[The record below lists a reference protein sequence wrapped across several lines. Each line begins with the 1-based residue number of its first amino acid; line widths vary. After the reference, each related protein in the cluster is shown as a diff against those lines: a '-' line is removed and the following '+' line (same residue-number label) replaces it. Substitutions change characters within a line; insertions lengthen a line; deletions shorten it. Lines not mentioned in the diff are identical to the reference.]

1 VANQRKNGGPGPN
14 LLRELVGW
22 ALLFAVLWGAYTLF
36 KNPTTPP
43 AALTYT
49 EFVTKVEDGQV
60 KDVKFEIADVIQS
73 GTGTLKDGTKF
84 TTIAPLYD
92 SRLYSLLEEKGV
104 QGDFDKAQTNIWVS
118 LLVNVAPFILLL
130 VVWFFMMQRMQG
142 GQNNQVFGF
151 GKSKAKL
158 FMDNRPRVTF
168 KDVAGLDEAK
178 EETGELID
186 YLKSPKKFTA
196 MGATIPKGALLVGP
210 PGCGKTLLAR
220 AISGEAKVPFFNVS
234 GSEFVEM
241 FVGVGA
247 SRVRD
252 LFAQAKQYA
261 PCIVFID
268 EIDAVGRHRGAGIGG
283 GNDEREQ
290 TLNQLL
296 VEMDGFDANKGIII
310 LAATNRPDVLDP
322 ALLRPGRFDRRIVV
336 DLPDAKGREEI
347 LKVHAE
353 NKPFGPSVVFSTIA
367 KETVGFTGADLENLL
382 NESALLAVRRDKQ
395 EISMDEIEEAIDKVI
410 AGPQKKS
417 RVISEDER
425 KRIAYHESGHAV
437 VGRALTPLEEVHRI
451 SIVSR
456 GMALG
461 FTLQLPAEDRYMRTR
476 DELLNEVAGLLGG
489 SASEKLFLGDTS
501 TGPSNDLERATDIVH
516 RMIRAY
522 GMSDKLGPLTYGK
535 SSDLVFLGKELS
547 EERNYSEETAQAID
561 AEARRFVE
569 EQYAR
574 ATQVLEKNRTV
585 LENLVSVLLDKE
597 TLQGG
602 ELEEALRGVVDLA
615 GNSIAPV
622 SLAPKPAGADGSTI
636 APQPIP

>member
-1 VANQRKNGGPGPN
+1 VANQKKTGSSNPN
-14 LLRELVGW
+14 LLKELIGW
-22 ALLFAVLWGAYTLF
+22 ALLFAILWGAYSLF
-36 KNPTTPP
+36 RQPATQPTV
-43 AALTYT
+43 LSYT
-49 EFVTKVEDGQV
+49 AFVAKVQAGEV
-60 KDVKFEIADVIQS
+60 KDVTFQIADVVQT
-73 GTGTLKDGTKF
+73 GTGTLKDGSKF

-92 SRLYSLLEEKGV
+92 ASLYPLLVEKGV
-104 QGDFDKAQTNIWVS
+104 QGDFSKAQTSIWLT
-118 LLVNVAPFILLL
+118 LLMDVVPYVLLIAL
-130 VVWFFMMQRMQG
+130 WVFMMQRMQG
-142 GQNNQVFGF
+142 GQNNQVFSF

-186 YLKSPKKFTA
+186 YLKNPKKFSS
-196 MGATIPKGALLVGP
+196 MGAKIPKGALLVGP

-220 AISGEAKVPFFNVS
+220 AVSGEAKVPFFNVS

-252 LFAQAKQYA
+252 LFTQAKQYA

-322 ALLRPGRFDRRIVV
+322 ALLRPGRFDRRVVV
-336 DLPDAKGREEI
+336 DLPDAKGREDI
-347 LKVHAE
+347 LKVHAAD
-353 NKPFGPSVVFSTIA
+353 KPFSTDVAFTTIA
-367 KETVGFTGADLENLL
+367 RETAGFTGADLENLL
-382 NESALLAVRRDKQ
+382 NESALLAVRRGRPDITM
-395 EISMDEIEEAIDKVI
+395 EEVEEAIDKVI

-417 RVISEDER
+417 RIISDDER
-425 KRIAYHESGHAV
+425 KRIAYHEAGHAV
-437 VGRALTPLEEVHRI
+437 VGKALAAREVVHRI

-461 FTLQLPAEDRYMRTR
+461 FTLQLPTEDRYMRTR
-476 DELLNEVAGLLGG
+476 DELLREVAGLLGG
-489 SASEKLFLGDTS
+489 SASEKLFLGSIS

-522 GMSDKLGPLTYGK
+522 GMSEKLGPVTYGK

-547 EERNYSEETAQAID
+547 EERNYSEDTAQTID
-561 AEARRFVE
+561 AEARRLVE
-569 EQYAR
+569 QEYQHATEILETNR
-574 ATQVLEKNRTV
+574 AVLES
-585 LENLVSVLLDKE
+585 LVSVLLEKE
-597 TLQGG
+597 TLQGQ
-602 ELEEALRGVVDLA
+602 ELEDALRGVVDMT
-615 GNSIAPV
+615 GN
-622 SLAPKPAGADGSTI
+622 
-636 APQPIP
+636 APQIEAPAAPPSPPVAPSAQPAS

>member
-1 VANQRKNGGPGPN
+1 VANQKKNGGSNPN
-14 LLRELVGW
+14 LLKELIGW
-22 ALLFAVLWGAYTLF
+22 ALLFAILWGAYTLF
-36 KNPTTPP
+36 FNQPVAQP
-43 AALTYT
+43 AQLTYT
-49 EFVTKVEDGQV
+49 DFVTRVQAGEV
-60 KDVKFEIADVIQS
+60 KDVKFEISDVIQT

-92 SRLYSLLEEKGV
+92 ASLYPLLIAKGV
-104 QGDFDKAQTNIWVS
+104 EGDFNKVQTSIWLT
-118 LLVNVAPFILLL
+118 LLMNVLPYVLLIGL
-130 VVWFFMMQRMQG
+130 WLFMMQRMQG
-142 GQNNQVFGF
+142 GQNNQVFSF

-186 YLKSPKKFTA
+186 YLKNPKKFSA
-196 MGATIPKGALLVGP
+196 MGAKIPKGALLVGP

-322 ALLRPGRFDRRIVV
+322 ALLRPGRFDRRVVV

-347 LKVHAE
+347 LKVHASD
-353 NKPFGPSVVFSTIA
+353 KPFAVDVMFVTIA
-367 KETVGFTGADLENLL
+367 KETAGFTGADLENLL
-382 NESALLAVRRDKQ
+382 NESALLAVRRGKTDITM
-395 EISMDEIEEAIDKVI
+395 EEVEEAIDKVI

-417 RVISEDER
+417 RVISDDER
-425 KRIAYHESGHAV
+425 RRIAYHESGHAV
-437 VGRALTPLEEVHRI
+437 VGKALAAREEVHRI

-461 FTLQLPAEDRYMRTR
+461 FTLQLPTEDRYMRTSE
-476 DELLNEVAGLLGG
+476 ELLREVAGLLGG
-489 SASEKLFLGDTS
+489 SASEKLFLGSIS
-501 TGPSNDLERATDIVH
+501 TGPSNDLERATDVVH

-522 GMSDKLGPLTYGK
+522 GMSEKLGPLTYGK
-535 SSDLVFLGKELS
+535 TSDLVFLGKELS
-547 EERNYSEETAQAID
+547 EERNYSEETAQTID
-561 AEARRFVE
+561 AEARRLVE
-569 EQYAR
+569 EQYQR
-574 ATQVLEKNRTV
+574 ATEVLEMNRAV
-585 LENLVSVLLDKE
+585 LENLVTVLLDKE
-597 TLQGG
+597 TLQGP
-602 ELEEALRGVVDLA
+602 ELEVALKGVIDLTA
-615 GNSIAPV
+615 STVHIQAPASQSGSPV
-622 SLAPKPAGADGSTI
+622 GTQPAS
-636 APQPIP
+636 

>member
-1 VANQRKNGGPGPN
+1 MANQKKNGGSNPN
-14 LLRELVGW
+14 LLKELIGW
-22 ALLFAVLWGAYTLF
+22 ALLFAILWGAYQLF
-36 KNPTTPP
+36 FNQP
-43 AALTYT
+43 AAQPAQLTYT
-49 EFVTKVEDGQV
+49 DFVARVQAGEV
-60 KDVKFEIADVIQS
+60 KDVKFEISDVVQT

-92 SRLYSLLEEKGV
+92 ASLYPLLVAKGV
-104 QGDFDKAQTNIWVS
+104 QGDFNKAQTSIWLT
-118 LLVNVAPFILLL
+118 LLVNVLPFVLLIGF
-130 VVWFFMMQRMQG
+130 WFFMMQRMQG
-142 GQNNQVFGF
+142 GQNSQVFSF

-186 YLKSPKKFTA
+186 YLKNPKKFSV
-196 MGATIPKGALLVGP
+196 MGAKIPKGALLVGP

-322 ALLRPGRFDRRIVV
+322 ALLRPGRFDRRVVV

-347 LKVHAE
+347 LKVHASD
-353 NKPFGPSVVFSTIA
+353 KPFAVDVRLGTIA
-367 KETVGFTGADLENLL
+367 KETAGFTGADLENLL
-382 NESALLAVRRDKQ
+382 NESALLAVRRGKTDITM
-395 EISMDEIEEAIDKVI
+395 EEVEEAIDKVI

-417 RVISEDER
+417 RVISADER
-425 KRIAYHESGHAV
+425 RRIAYHESGHAV
-437 VGRALTPLEEVHRI
+437 VGKALAAREEVHRI

-461 FTLQLPAEDRYMRTR
+461 FTLQLPTEDRYMRTSE
-476 DELLNEVAGLLGG
+476 ELLREVAGLLGG
-489 SASEKLFLGDTS
+489 SASEKLFLGSIS
-501 TGPSNDLERATDIVH
+501 TGPSNDLERATDVIH

-522 GMSDKLGPLTYGK
+522 GMSEKLGPLTYGK
-535 SSDLVFLGKELS
+535 TSDLVFLGKELS
-547 EERNYSEETAQAID
+547 EERNYSEETAQTID
-561 AEARRFVE
+561 AEARRLVE
-569 EQYAR
+569 EQYRR
-574 ATQVLEKNRTV
+574 ATEVLEMNRVV
-585 LENLVSVLLDKE
+585 LDNLVTVLLDKE
-597 TLQGG
+597 TLQGP
-602 ELEEALRGVVDLA
+602 ELEEALRGVIDLTA
-615 GNSIAPV
+615 STVHIQAPASQSGSPV
-622 SLAPKPAGADGSTI
+622 STQPAS
-636 APQPIP
+636 

>member
-1 VANQRKNGGPGPN
+1 MTNQKKTGGSLPS
-14 LLRELVGW
+14 LLRELIGW
-22 ALLFAVLWGAYTLF
+22 VLLFLIMWGAYSLF
-36 KNPTTPP
+36 RPASTEPT
-43 AALTYT
+43 ALTYT
-49 EFVTKVEDGQV
+49 EFVAKVQAGAV
-60 KDVKFEIADVIQS
+60 KDVSFEISDVVQT

-92 SRLYSLLEEKGV
+92 ASLYPLLVEKGV
-104 QGDFDKAQTNIWVS
+104 QGNFNKAQTS
-118 LLVNVAPFILLL
+118 LWLTILLNIVPYVL
-130 VVWFFMMQRMQG
+130 LIGFWIFMMQRMQG
-142 GQNNQVFGF
+142 GQNNQVFSF
-151 GKSKAKL
+151 GKSQARL

-178 EETGELID
+178 EETGELIE
-186 YLKSPKKFTA
+186 YLKNPKKFAT
-196 MGATIPKGALLVGP
+196 MGAKIPKGALLVGP

-220 AISGEAKVPFFNVS
+220 AISGEAKVPFLNVS

-252 LFAQAKQYA
+252 LFNQAKQYA

-322 ALLRPGRFDRRIVV
+322 ALLRPGRFDRRVVV

-347 LKVHAE
+347 LNVHAAG
-353 NKPFGPSVVFSTIA
+353 KPFVPEVTFATIA
-367 KETVGFTGADLENLL
+367 RETAGFTGADLENLL
-382 NESALLAVRRDKQ
+382 NESALLAVRRGRPDITMA
-395 EISMDEIEEAIDKVI
+395 EVEEAIDKVI

-417 RVISEDER
+417 RIISADER
-425 KRIAYHESGHAV
+425 RRIAYHEAGHAV
-437 VGRALTPLEEVHRI
+437 VGKALASTEEVHRI

-461 FTLQLPAEDRYMRTR
+461 YTLQLPTEDRYMRTR
-476 DELLNEVAGLLGG
+476 DDLLREIAGLLGG
-489 SASEKLFLGDTS
+489 SASEKLFLGTVS

-522 GMSDKLGPLTYGK
+522 GMSDKLGPVTYGK
-535 SSDLVFLGKELS
+535 SSDLIFLGKELS
-547 EERNYSEETAQAID
+547 EERNYSEDTAQAID
-561 AEARRFVE
+561 AEARRLVE
-569 EQYAR
+569 EQYQR
-574 ATQVLEKNRTV
+574 ATEILETNRAA
-585 LENLVSVLLDKE
+585 LERLVNVLLEKE
-597 TLQGG
+597 TLQGQ
-602 ELEEALRGVVDLA
+602 ELDEALKGVVVA
-615 GNSIAPV
+615 GWGTEKQVSPPTGPV
-622 SLAPKPAGADGSTI
+622 VPSTQPAS
-636 APQPIP
+636 

>member
-1 VANQRKNGGPGPN
+1 VQNQQKKGSTGGPN
-14 LLRELVGW
+14 ILRELIGW
-22 ALLFAVLWGAYTLF
+22 ALLFAVLWGAWTLF
-36 KNPTTPP
+36 KPATAQP
-43 AALTYT
+43 AAFSYT
-49 EFVTKVEDGQV
+49 EFVQKVQAGQV
-60 KDVKFEIADVIQS
+60 KDIAFKIEDVVQR
-73 GTGTLKDGTKF
+73 GTGTLKDGTTF
-84 TTIAPLYD
+84 TTIVPLYD
-92 SRLYSLLEEKGV
+92 ANLYSMLTQFNV
-104 QGDFDKAQTNIWVS
+104 SAQFDKAQTSVWLS
-118 LLVNVAPFILLL
+118 LLMNVLPFVLLFGF
-130 VVWFFMMQRMQG
+130 WFFMMQRMQG
-142 GQNNQVFGF
+142 GQNSQVFSF

-178 EETGELID
+178 EEVSELID
-186 YLKSPKKFTA
+186 YLRNPKKFST
-196 MGATIPKGALLVGP
+196 MGAKIPKGALLVGP

-336 DLPDAKGREEI
+336 DLPDARGREEI
-347 LKVHAE
+347 LRVHAQG
-353 NKPFGPSVVFSTIA
+353 KPFAATVPFEVIA
-367 KETVGFTGADLENLL
+367 KETAGFTGADLENLL
-382 NESALLAVRRDKQ
+382 NESALLTVRRAKQ
-395 EISMDEIEEAIDKVI
+395 EITMEEVEEAIDKVI

-417 RVISEDER
+417 RIISADER
-425 KRIAYHESGHAV
+425 KRIAYHEAGHAIL
-437 VGRALTPLEEVHRI
+437 GKALSTRDEVHRI

-461 FTLQLPAEDRYMRTR
+461 FTLQLPTEDRYMRTR
-476 DELLNEVAGLLGG
+476 DELLDEVAGLLGG
-489 SASEKLFLGDTS
+489 SASERLFLGNVS
-501 TGPSNDLERATDIVH
+501 TGPTNDLERATDVVH

-535 SSDLVFLGKELS
+535 STDLVFLGKELS
-547 EERNYSEETAQAID
+547 EERNYSEETAQTID
-561 AEARRFVE
+561 AEARALVE
-569 EQYAR
+569 AQYVR
-574 ATQVLEKNRTV
+574 ATRYLEQNRTV
-585 LENLVSVLLDKE
+585 LESLVTTLLEKE
-597 TLQGG
+597 TLQGA
-602 ELEEALRGVVDLA
+602 ELEEALRGVTGVEGHA
-615 GNSIAPV
+615 SAPPV
-622 SLAPKPAGADGSTI
+622 S
-636 APQPIP
+636 APQPAV

>member
-1 VANQRKNGGPGPN
+1 MADQRKTGGSNRN
-14 LLRELVGW
+14 LMKELIGW
-22 ALLFAVLWGAYTLF
+22 VLLFIIIWGAYSLF
-36 KNPTTPP
+36 TQP
-43 AALTYT
+43 AAPPTQLSYT
-49 EFVTKVEDGQV
+49 EFVAKVQAGEV
-60 KDVKFEIADVIQS
+60 KEVSFAIADVVQT

-92 SRLYSLLEEKGV
+92 ASLYPLLVEKGV
-104 QGDFDKAQTNIWVS
+104 QGDFSTVQTSIWVT
-118 LLVNVAPFILLL
+118 LLL
-130 VVWFFMMQRMQG
+130 NILPYVIIIGLWLFMMQRMQG

-151 GKSKAKL
+151 GKSRAQL

-186 YLKSPKKFTA
+186 YLKNPKKFSA
-196 MGATIPKGALLVGP
+196 MGAKIPKGALLGGP

-252 LFAQAKQYA
+252 LFTQAKQYA

-296 VEMDGFDANKGIII
+296 VEMDGFDANRGIIV

-347 LKVHAE
+347 LKVHASG
-353 NKPFGPSVVFSTIA
+353 KPFAPEVRFDTIA
-367 KETVGFTGADLENLL
+367 KETAGFTGADLENLL
-382 NESALLAVRRDKQ
+382 NESALLAVRRGKTT
-395 EISMDEIEEAIDKVI
+395 ITMDEVEEAIDKVI

-425 KRIAYHESGHAV
+425 RRIAYHEAGHAV
-437 VGRALTPLEEVHRI
+437 VGKALASKEEVHRI

-461 FTLQLPAEDRYMRTR
+461 FTLQLPTEDRYMRTR
-476 DELLNEVAGLLGG
+476 DELLREVAGLLGG
-489 SASEKLFLGDTS
+489 SASEKLFLGSIS

-547 EERNYSEETAQAID
+547 EERNYSEATAEEID
-561 AEARRFVE
+561 AEARRLVE
-569 EQYAR
+569 EQYQR
-574 ATQVLEKNRTV
+574 ATEVLEANRDA
-585 LENLVSVLLDKE
+585 LEHLVALLLEKE
-597 TLQGG
+597 TLQGAD
-602 ELEEALRGVVDLA
+602 LDEALSPVKNQTGDSDELPTAVAPPQAGPAVGVQ
-615 GNSIAPV
+615 
-622 SLAPKPAGADGSTI
+622 PAS
-636 APQPIP
+636 

>member
-1 VANQRKNGGPGPN
+1 MADQRKTGGSNNN
-14 LLRELVGW
+14 LIKELVGW
-22 ALLFAVLWGAYTLF
+22 VLLFIIIWGAYSLF
-36 KNPTTPP
+36 TQP
-43 AALTYT
+43 AAPATQLSYT
-49 EFVTKVEDGQV
+49 EFVAKVRAGEV
-60 KDVKFEIADVIQS
+60 KEVSFTISDVVQT

-92 SRLYSLLEEKGV
+92 ASLYPLLVEKGV
-104 QGDFDKAQTNIWVS
+104 QGDFSKVQTSIWVT
-118 LLVNVAPFILLL
+118 LLL
-130 VVWFFMMQRMQG
+130 DILPYVIIIGLWLFMMQRMQG

-151 GKSKAKL
+151 GKSRAQL

-178 EETGELID
+178 EETGELIE
-186 YLKSPKKFTA
+186 YLKNPKKFSA
-196 MGATIPKGALLVGP
+196 MGAKIPKGALLVGP

-252 LFAQAKQYA
+252 LFTQAKQYA

-296 VEMDGFDANKGIII
+296 VEMDGFDANRGIIV

-347 LKVHAE
+347 LKVHASG
-353 NKPFGPSVVFSTIA
+353 KPFAPEVRFDTIA
-367 KETVGFTGADLENLL
+367 KETAGFTGADLENLL
-382 NESALLAVRRDKQ
+382 NESALLAVRRGKTT
-395 EISMDEIEEAIDKVI
+395 ITMDEVEEAIDKVI

-425 KRIAYHESGHAV
+425 
-437 VGRALTPLEEVHRI
+437 
-451 SIVSR
+451 
-456 GMALG
+456 
-461 FTLQLPAEDRYMRTR
+461 
-476 DELLNEVAGLLGG
+476 
-489 SASEKLFLGDTS
+489 
-501 TGPSNDLERATDIVH
+501 
-516 RMIRAY
+516 
-522 GMSDKLGPLTYGK
+522 
-535 SSDLVFLGKELS
+535 
-547 EERNYSEETAQAID
+547 
-561 AEARRFVE
+561 
-569 EQYAR
+569 
-574 ATQVLEKNRTV
+574 
-585 LENLVSVLLDKE
+585 
-597 TLQGG
+597 
-602 ELEEALRGVVDLA
+602 
-615 GNSIAPV
+615 
-622 SLAPKPAGADGSTI
+622 
-636 APQPIP
+636 

>member
-1 VANQRKNGGPGPN
+1 VANQKKNGGSNPN
-14 LLRELVGW
+14 LLKELIGW
-22 ALLFAVLWGAYTLF
+22 ALLFAILWGAYSLF
-36 KNPTTPP
+36 FNQPVAQP
-43 AALTYT
+43 AQLTYT
-49 EFVTKVEDGQV
+49 DFVAKVQAGEV
-60 KDVKFEIADVIQS
+60 KDVKFAISDVVQT

-92 SRLYSLLEEKGV
+92 ASLYPLLIAKGV
-104 QGDFDKAQTNIWVS
+104 QGDFNKAQTSIWLT
-118 LLVNVAPFILLL
+118 LLINVLPFVLLIGF
-130 VVWFFMMQRMQG
+130 WFFMMQRMQG

-186 YLKSPKKFTA
+186 YLKNPKKFSA
-196 MGATIPKGALLVGP
+196 MGAQIPKGALLVGP

-322 ALLRPGRFDRRIVV
+322 ALLRPGRFDRRVVV

-347 LKVHAE
+347 LKVHASD
-353 NKPFGPSVVFSTIA
+353 KPFAVDVRLGTIA
-367 KETVGFTGADLENLL
+367 KETAGFTGADLENLL
-382 NESALLAVRRDKQ
+382 NESALLAVRRGKTDITM
-395 EISMDEIEEAIDKVI
+395 EEVEEAIDKVI

-417 RVISEDER
+417 RVISADER
-425 KRIAYHESGHAV
+425 RRIAYHESGHAV
-437 VGRALTPLEEVHRI
+437 VGKALAAREEVHRI

-461 FTLQLPAEDRYMRTR
+461 FTLQLPTEDRYMRTSE
-476 DELLNEVAGLLGG
+476 ELLREVAGLLGG
-489 SASEKLFLGDTS
+489 SASEKLFLGSIS
-501 TGPSNDLERATDIVH
+501 TGPSNDLERATDVVH

-522 GMSDKLGPLTYGK
+522 GMSEKLGPLTYGK
-535 SSDLVFLGKELS
+535 TSDLVFLGKELS
-547 EERNYSEETAQAID
+547 EERNYSEETAQTID
-561 AEARRFVE
+561 AEARRLVE
-569 EQYAR
+569 EQYRR
-574 ATQVLEKNRTV
+574 ATEVLEMNRAV
-585 LENLVSVLLDKE
+585 LENLVTVLLDKE
-597 TLQGG
+597 TLQGP
-602 ELEEALRGVVDLA
+602 ELEVALRGVIDLTA
-615 GNSIAPV
+615 STVHIQAPASQSGSPV
-622 SLAPKPAGADGSTI
+622 STQPAS
-636 APQPIP
+636 

>member
-1 VANQRKNGGPGPN
+1 MANQKKNGGSNPN
-14 LLRELVGW
+14 LLKELIGW
-22 ALLFAVLWGAYTLF
+22 ALLFAILWGAWSLF
-36 KNPTTPP
+36 RPTVAQP
-43 AALTYT
+43 AQLTYT
-49 EFVTKVEDGQV
+49 DFVTKVQAGEV
-60 KDVKFEIADVIQS
+60 KDVKFEISDVVQT

-92 SRLYSLLEEKGV
+92 ASLYPLLIAKGV
-104 QGDFDKAQTNIWVS
+104 QGDFNKAQTSIWLT
-118 LLVNVAPFILLL
+118 LLMNVLPYVLLIGL
-130 VVWFFMMQRMQG
+130 WLFMMQRMQG

-186 YLKSPKKFTA
+186 YLKNPKKFSA
-196 MGATIPKGALLVGP
+196 MGAKIPKGALLVGP

-322 ALLRPGRFDRRIVV
+322 ALLRPGRFDRRVVV

-347 LKVHAE
+347 LKVHASD
-353 NKPFGPSVVFSTIA
+353 KPFAADVMFGTIA
-367 KETVGFTGADLENLL
+367 KETAGFTGADLENLL
-382 NESALLAVRRDKQ
+382 NESALLAVRRGKTDITM
-395 EISMDEIEEAIDKVI
+395 EEVEEAIDKVI

-417 RVISEDER
+417 RVISDDER
-425 KRIAYHESGHAV
+425 RRIAYHESGHAV
-437 VGRALTPLEEVHRI
+437 VGKALAAREEVHRI

-461 FTLQLPAEDRYMRTR
+461 FTLQLPTEDRYMRTSE
-476 DELLNEVAGLLGG
+476 ELLRDVAGLLGG
-489 SASEKLFLGDTS
+489 SASEKLFLGSIS
-501 TGPSNDLERATDIVH
+501 TGPSNDLERATDVVH

-522 GMSDKLGPLTYGK
+522 GMSEKLGPLTYGK
-535 SSDLVFLGKELS
+535 TSDLVFLGKELS
-547 EERNYSEETAQAID
+547 EERNYSEETAQTID
-561 AEARRFVE
+561 AEARRLVE
-569 EQYAR
+569 EQYQR
-574 ATQVLEKNRTV
+574 ATEVLEMNRVV
-585 LENLVSVLLDKE
+585 LENLVTVLLDKE
-597 TLQGG
+597 TLQGP
-602 ELEEALRGVVDLA
+602 ELEMALKGVIDLTA
-615 GNSIAPV
+615 STVHIQAPTSQSGSPV
-622 SLAPKPAGADGSTI
+622 STQPAS
-636 APQPIP
+636 

>member
-1 VANQRKNGGPGPN
+1 MANQKKNGGSNPN
-14 LLRELVGW
+14 LLKELIGW
-22 ALLFAVLWGAYTLF
+22 ALLFAILWGAYSLF
-36 KNPTTPP
+36 KTPVAQP
-43 AALTYT
+43 AQLTYT
-49 EFVTKVEDGQV
+49 DFVTKVQAGEV
-60 KDVKFEIADVIQS
+60 KDVKFEIADVVQT

-92 SRLYSLLEEKGV
+92 ASLYPLLIAKGV
-104 QGDFDKAQTNIWVS
+104 QGDFNKAQTSIWVM
-118 LLVNVAPFILLL
+118 LLTNVLPYVLLIGFL
-130 VVWFFMMQRMQG
+130 FFMMQRMQG

-186 YLKSPKKFTA
+186 YLKNPKKFSV
-196 MGATIPKGALLVGP
+196 MGAKIPKGALLVGP

-322 ALLRPGRFDRRIVV
+322 ALLRPGRFDRRVVV

-347 LKVHAE
+347 LKVHASD
-353 NKPFGPSVVFSTIA
+353 KPFVAGVMFGTIA
-367 KETVGFTGADLENLL
+367 KETAGFTGADLENLL
-382 NESALLAVRRDKQ
+382 NESALLAVRRGKADITM
-395 EISMDEIEEAIDKVI
+395 EEVEEAIDKVI

-417 RVISEDER
+417 RIISDDER
-425 KRIAYHESGHAV
+425 RRIAYHEAGHAV
-437 VGRALTPLEEVHRI
+437 VGKALAAREEVHRI

-461 FTLQLPAEDRYMRTR
+461 FTLQLPTEDRYMRTSE
-476 DELLNEVAGLLGG
+476 ELLRDVAGLLGG
-489 SASEKLFLGDTS
+489 SASEKLFLGSIS
-501 TGPSNDLERATDIVH
+501 TGPSNDLERATDVVH

-522 GMSDKLGPLTYGK
+522 GMSEKLGPLTYGK
-535 SSDLVFLGKELS
+535 TSDLVFLGKELS
-547 EERNYSEETAQAID
+547 EERNYSEETAQTID
-561 AEARRFVE
+561 AEARRLVE
-569 EQYAR
+569 EQYQR
-574 ATQVLEKNRTV
+574 ATEVLEMNRVV
-585 LENLVSVLLDKE
+585 LENLVTVLLDKE
-597 TLQGG
+597 TLQGP
-602 ELEEALRGVVDLA
+602 ELEEALRGVIDLTA
-615 GNSIAPV
+615 STVHIQAPASQSGSPV
-622 SLAPKPAGADGSTI
+622 STQPAS
-636 APQPIP
+636 

>member
-1 VANQRKNGGPGPN
+1 VANQKKNGGSNPN
-14 LLRELVGW
+14 LLKELIGW
-22 ALLFAVLWGAYTLF
+22 ALLFAILWGAYSLF
-36 KNPTTPP
+36 KPVAAQP
-43 AALTYT
+43 AQLTYT
-49 EFVTKVEDGQV
+49 DFVTKVQAGDV
-60 KDVKFEIADVIQS
+60 KDVKFEISDVIQT

-92 SRLYSLLEEKGV
+92 ASLYPLLIAKGV
-104 QGDFDKAQTNIWVS
+104 QGDFNKAQTSIWLT
-118 LLVNVAPFILLL
+118 LLINVLPFVLLIGF
-130 VVWFFMMQRMQG
+130 WFFMMQRMQG

-186 YLKSPKKFTA
+186 YLKNPKKFSV
-196 MGATIPKGALLVGP
+196 MGAQIPKGALLVGP

-322 ALLRPGRFDRRIVV
+322 ALLRPGRFDRRVVV

-347 LKVHAE
+347 LKVHASD
-353 NKPFGPSVVFSTIA
+353 KPFAADVLFGTIA
-367 KETVGFTGADLENLL
+367 KETAGFTGADLENLL
-382 NESALLAVRRDKQ
+382 NESALLAVRRGKTDITM
-395 EISMDEIEEAIDKVI
+395 EEVEEAIDKVI

-417 RVISEDER
+417 RVISADER
-425 KRIAYHESGHAV
+425 RRIAYHESGHAV
-437 VGRALTPLEEVHRI
+437 VGKALAAREEVHRI

-461 FTLQLPAEDRYMRTR
+461 FTLQLPTEDRYMRTSE
-476 DELLNEVAGLLGG
+476 ELLREVAGLLGG
-489 SASEKLFLGDTS
+489 SASEKLFLGSIS
-501 TGPSNDLERATDIVH
+501 TGPSNDLERATDVVH

-522 GMSDKLGPLTYGK
+522 GMSEKLGPLTYGK
-535 SSDLVFLGKELS
+535 TSDLVFLGKELS
-547 EERNYSEETAQAID
+547 EERNYSEETAQTID
-561 AEARRFVE
+561 AEARRLVE
-569 EQYAR
+569 EQYQR
-574 ATQVLEKNRTV
+574 ATEVLEMNRVV
-585 LENLVSVLLDKE
+585 LENLVTVLLDKE
-597 TLQGG
+597 TLQGP
-602 ELEEALRGVVDLA
+602 ELEEALRGVIDLTA
-615 GNSIAPV
+615 STVHIQAPASQSGSPV
-622 SLAPKPAGADGSTI
+622 STQPA
-636 APQPIP
+636 

>member
-1 VANQRKNGGPGPN
+1 MAQPVQ
-14 LLRELVGW
+14 
-22 ALLFAVLWGAYTLF
+22 
-36 KNPTTPP
+36 
-43 AALTYT
+43 LTYT
-49 EFVTKVEDGQV
+49 DFVTKVQAGDV
-60 KDVKFEIADVIQS
+60 KDVKFEIADVIQT

-92 SRLYSLLEEKGV
+92 ASLYPMLIAKGV
-104 QGDFDKAQTNIWVS
+104 QGDFNKAQTSIWLT
-118 LLVNVAPFILLL
+118 LLESVLPFVLMIGL
-130 VVWFFMMQRMQG
+130 WFFLMQRMQG

-186 YLKSPKKFTA
+186 YLKNPKKFTA
-196 MGATIPKGALLVGP
+196 MGAKIPKGALLVGP

-322 ALLRPGRFDRRIVV
+322 ALLRPGRFDRRVVV

-347 LKVHAE
+347 LKVHASD
-353 NKPFGPSVVFSTIA
+353 KPFVAGVMFATIA
-367 KETVGFTGADLENLL
+367 KETAGFTGADLENLL
-382 NESALLAVRRDKQ
+382 NESALLAVRRGKTDITM
-395 EISMDEIEEAIDKVI
+395 EEVEEAIDKVI

-417 RVISEDER
+417 RVISDDER
-425 KRIAYHESGHAV
+425 RRIAYHEAGHAV
-437 VGRALTPLEEVHRI
+437 VGKALAAREEVHRI

-461 FTLQLPAEDRYMRTR
+461 FTLQLPTEDRYMRTSE
-476 DELLNEVAGLLGG
+476 ELLREVAGLLGG
-489 SASEKLFLGDTS
+489 SASEKLFLGSIS
-501 TGPSNDLERATDIVH
+501 TGPSNDLERATDVVH

-522 GMSDKLGPLTYGK
+522 GMSEKLGPLTYGK
-535 SSDLVFLGKELS
+535 TSDLVFLGKELS
-547 EERNYSEETAQAID
+547 EERNYSEETAQTID
-561 AEARRFVE
+561 AEARRLVE
-569 EQYAR
+569 EQYQR
-574 ATQVLEKNRTV
+574 ATEVLEMNRAV
-585 LENLVSVLLDKE
+585 LDNLVTVLLDKE
-597 TLQGG
+597 TLQGP
-602 ELEEALRGVVDLA
+602 ELEEALRGVIDLTA
-615 GNSIAPV
+615 STVHIQAPASQSGLPV
-622 SLAPKPAGADGSTI
+622 STQPAS
-636 APQPIP
+636 

>member
-1 VANQRKNGGPGPN
+1 VANQKKNAGSNPN
-14 LLRELVGW
+14 LLKELIGW
-22 ALLFAVLWGAYTLF
+22 ALLFAVLWGAYSLF
-36 KNPTTPP
+36 RP
-43 AALTYT
+43 AVAQPAQLTYT
-49 EFVTKVEDGQV
+49 DFVARVQAGEV
-60 KDVKFEIADVIQS
+60 KDVKFEISDVVQT

-92 SRLYSLLEEKGV
+92 ASLYPLLVEKGV
-104 QGDFDKAQTNIWVS
+104 QGDFNKAQTSIWLT
-118 LLVNVAPFILLL
+118 LLVNVLPFVLLIGF
-130 VVWFFMMQRMQG
+130 WFFMMQRMQG
-142 GQNNQVFGF
+142 GQNNQVFSF

-186 YLKSPKKFTA
+186 YLKNPKKFSA
-196 MGATIPKGALLVGP
+196 MGAKIPKGALLVGP

-322 ALLRPGRFDRRIVV
+322 ALLRPGRFDRRVVV

-347 LKVHAE
+347 LKVHASD
-353 NKPFGPSVVFSTIA
+353 KPFAVDVMLGTIA
-367 KETVGFTGADLENLL
+367 KETAGFTGADLENLL
-382 NESALLAVRRDKQ
+382 NESALLAVRRGKTDITM
-395 EISMDEIEEAIDKVI
+395 EEVEEAIDKVI

-417 RVISEDER
+417 RVISADER
-425 KRIAYHESGHAV
+425 RRIAYHESGHAV
-437 VGRALTPLEEVHRI
+437 VGKALAAREEVHRI

-461 FTLQLPAEDRYMRTR
+461 FTLQLPTEDRYMRTSE
-476 DELLNEVAGLLGG
+476 ELLREVAGLLGG
-489 SASEKLFLGDTS
+489 SASERLFLGSIS
-501 TGPSNDLERATDIVH
+501 TGPSNDLERATDVVH

-522 GMSDKLGPLTYGK
+522 GMSEKLGPLTYGK
-535 SSDLVFLGKELS
+535 TSDLVFLGKELS
-547 EERNYSEETAQAID
+547 EERNYSEETAQTID
-561 AEARRFVE
+561 AEARRLVE
-569 EQYAR
+569 EQYRR
-574 ATQVLEKNRTV
+574 ATEVLEMNRAV
-585 LENLVSVLLDKE
+585 LESLVTTLLDKE
-597 TLQGG
+597 TLQGP
-602 ELEEALRGVVDLA
+602 ELQEALRGVIDLTA
-615 GNSIAPV
+615 STVHIQAPASQSGSPV
-622 SLAPKPAGADGSTI
+622 STQPAS
-636 APQPIP
+636 

>member
-1 VANQRKNGGPGPN
+1 MANQKKNGGASPN
-14 LLRELVGW
+14 LLKELIGW
-22 ALLFAVLWGAYTLF
+22 ALLFAILWGAWSLF
-36 KNPTTPP
+36 KPP
-43 AALTYT
+43 VAQPVQLTYT
-49 EFVTKVEDGQV
+49 DFVAKVQAGEV
-60 KDVKFEIADVIQS
+60 NDVKFEIADVVQT

-92 SRLYSLLEEKGV
+92 ASLYALLVEKGV
-104 QGDFDKAQTNIWVS
+104 EGDFNKAQTSIWLT
-118 LLVNVAPFILLL
+118 LLINVVPYVLLIG
-130 VVWFFMMQRMQG
+130 VWIFMMQRMQG

-186 YLKSPKKFTA
+186 YLKNPKKFST
-196 MGATIPKGALLVGP
+196 MGAKIPKGALLVGP

-252 LFAQAKQYA
+252 LFSQAKQYA

-336 DLPDAKGREEI
+336 DLPDARGREEI
-347 LKVHAE
+347 LKVHASD
-353 NKPFGPSVVFSTIA
+353 KPFAADVMFVTIA
-367 KETVGFTGADLENLL
+367 KETAGFTGADLENLL
-382 NESALLAVRRDKQ
+382 NESALLAVRRGKTDITM
-395 EISMDEIEEAIDKVI
+395 EEVEEAIDKVI

-417 RVISEDER
+417 RVISDDER
-425 KRIAYHESGHAV
+425 RRIAYHESGHAV
-437 VGRALTPLEEVHRI
+437 VGKALAAREEVHRI

-461 FTLQLPAEDRYMRTR
+461 FTLQLPTEDRYMRTSE
-476 DELLNEVAGLLGG
+476 ELLKEVAGLLGG
-489 SASEKLFLGDTS
+489 SASEKLFLGSIS
-501 TGPSNDLERATDIVH
+501 TGPSNDLERATDVVH

-547 EERNYSEETAQAID
+547 EERNYSEETAQTID
-561 AEARRFVE
+561 AEARRLVE
-569 EQYAR
+569 EQYRR
-574 ATQVLEKNRTV
+574 ATEILEMNRAV
-585 LENLVSVLLDKE
+585 LENLVTVLLDKE
-597 TLQGG
+597 TLQGP
-602 ELEEALRGVVDLA
+602 ELEEALKGVIDLTA
-615 GNSIAPV
+615 STVQIQAPASQPGSQV
-622 SLAPKPAGADGSTI
+622 S
-636 APQPIP
+636 APQPAS

>member
-1 VANQRKNGGPGPN
+1 MANQKKNGGSNPN
-14 LLRELVGW
+14 LLKELIGW
-22 ALLFAVLWGAYTLF
+22 ALLFAILWGAYSLF
-36 KNPTTPP
+36 RQP
-43 AALTYT
+43 AAQPVQLTYT
-49 EFVTKVEDGQV
+49 DFVAKVQAGEV
-60 KDVKFEIADVIQS
+60 KDVTFEISDVIQT

-92 SRLYSLLEEKGV
+92 ASLYSLLVEKGV
-104 QGDFDKAQTNIWVS
+104 EGNFNKVQTSIWLT
-118 LLVNVAPFILLL
+118 LLMNVLPYVLLIGI
-130 VVWFFMMQRMQG
+130 WFFMMQRMQG

-151 GKSKAKL
+151 GKSKARL

-186 YLKSPKKFTA
+186 YLKSPKKFST
-196 MGATIPKGALLVGP
+196 MGAKIPKGALLVGP

-347 LKVHAE
+347 LKVHASD
-353 NKPFGPSVVFSTIA
+353 KPFAVGVMFGVIA
-367 KETVGFTGADLENLL
+367 KETAGFTGADLENLL
-382 NESALLAVRRDKQ
+382 NESALLAVRRGKTDITM
-395 EISMDEIEEAIDKVI
+395 EEVEEAIDKVI

-417 RVISEDER
+417 RVISDDER
-425 KRIAYHESGHAV
+425 RRIAYHEAGHAV
-437 VGRALTPLEEVHRI
+437 VGKALAAREEVHRI

-461 FTLQLPAEDRYMRTR
+461 FTLQLPTEDRYMRTSE
-476 DELLNEVAGLLGG
+476 ELLKEVAGLLGG
-489 SASEKLFLGDTS
+489 SASEKLFLGSIS
-501 TGPSNDLERATDIVH
+501 TGPSNDLERATDVVH

-547 EERNYSEETAQAID
+547 EERNYSEETAETID
-561 AEARRFVE
+561 AEARRLVE
-569 EQYAR
+569 EQYRR
-574 ATQVLEKNRTV
+574 ATEILEMNRSV
-585 LENLVSVLLDKE
+585 LENLVAVLLDKE
-597 TLQGG
+597 TLQGP
-602 ELEEALRGVVDLA
+602 ELIEALKGVIDLTA
-615 GNSIAPV
+615 STVEIQAPAAQSGSPV
-622 SLAPKPAGADGSTI
+622 STQPAS
-636 APQPIP
+636 

>member
-1 VANQRKNGGPGPN
+1 MANQKKNAGSNPN
-14 LLRELVGW
+14 LLKELIGW
-22 ALLFAVLWGAYTLF
+22 ALLFAILWGAYSLF
-36 KNPTTPP
+36 RPTVAQP
-43 AALTYT
+43 AQLTYT
-49 EFVTKVEDGQV
+49 DFVARVQAGEV
-60 KDVKFEIADVIQS
+60 KDVKFEISDVVQT

-92 SRLYSLLEEKGV
+92 ASLYPLLVEKGV
-104 QGDFDKAQTNIWVS
+104 QGDFNKAQTSIWLT
-118 LLVNVAPFILLL
+118 LLVNVLPFVLLIGF
-130 VVWFFMMQRMQG
+130 WFFMMQRMQG
-142 GQNNQVFGF
+142 GQNNQVFSF

-186 YLKSPKKFTA
+186 YLKNPKKFSA
-196 MGATIPKGALLVGP
+196 MGAKIPKGALLVGP

-322 ALLRPGRFDRRIVV
+322 ALLRPGRFDRRVVV

-347 LKVHAE
+347 LKVHASD
-353 NKPFGPSVVFSTIA
+353 KPFAVSVMLGTIA
-367 KETVGFTGADLENLL
+367 KETAGFTGADLENLL
-382 NESALLAVRRDKQ
+382 NESALLAVRRGKTDITM
-395 EISMDEIEEAIDKVI
+395 EEVEEAIDKVI

-417 RVISEDER
+417 RVISADER
-425 KRIAYHESGHAV
+425 RRIAYHEGGHAV
-437 VGRALTPLEEVHRI
+437 VGKALAAREEVHRI

-461 FTLQLPAEDRYMRTR
+461 FTLQLPTEDRYMRTSE
-476 DELLNEVAGLLGG
+476 ELLREVAGLLGG
-489 SASEKLFLGDTS
+489 SASEKLFLGSIS
-501 TGPSNDLERATDIVH
+501 TGPSNDLERATDVVH

-522 GMSDKLGPLTYGK
+522 GMSEKLGPLTYGK
-535 SSDLVFLGKELS
+535 TSDLVFLGKELS
-547 EERNYSEETAQAID
+547 EERNYSEETAQTID
-561 AEARRFVE
+561 AEARRLVE
-569 EQYAR
+569 EQYRR
-574 ATQVLEKNRTV
+574 ATEVLEMNRAV
-585 LENLVSVLLDKE
+585 LESLVTVLLDKE
-597 TLQGG
+597 TLQGP
-602 ELEEALRGVVDLA
+602 ELEVALRGVIDLTA
-615 GNSIAPV
+615 STVHIQAPASQSGSPV
-622 SLAPKPAGADGSTI
+622 STQPAS
-636 APQPIP
+636 

>member
-1 VANQRKNGGPGPN
+1 MANQKKNGASNPN
-14 LLRELVGW
+14 LLKELIGW
-22 ALLFAVLWGAYTLF
+22 VLLFVILWAARSVFKPPVTQPAQLSYTD
-36 KNPTTPP
+36 
-43 AALTYT
+43 
-49 EFVTKVEDGQV
+49 FVAKVQAGDV
-60 KDVKFEIADVIQS
+60 KDVTFEIADVIQT

-92 SRLYSLLEEKGV
+92 ASLYPLLVEKGV
-104 QGDFDKAQTNIWVS
+104 QGDFNKVQTSIWIT
-118 LLVNVAPFILLL
+118 LLINVLPYVLLIGL
-130 VVWFFMMQRMQG
+130 WVFMMQRMQG

-178 EETGELID
+178 EETGELIE

-252 LFAQAKQYA
+252 LFTQAKQYA

-322 ALLRPGRFDRRIVV
+322 ALLRPGRFDRRVVV
-336 DLPDAKGREEI
+336 DLPDARGREEI
-347 LKVHAE
+347 LKVHAAD
-353 NKPFGPSVVFSTIA
+353 KPFVAGVAFSTIA
-367 KETVGFTGADLENLL
+367 KETAGFTGADLENLL
-382 NESALLAVRRDKQ
+382 NESALLAVRRGRTDITM
-395 EISMDEIEEAIDKVI
+395 EEVEEAIDKVI

-425 KRIAYHESGHAV
+425 RRIAFHEAGHAV
-437 VGRALTPLEEVHRI
+437 VGKALAAREEVHRI

-461 FTLQLPAEDRYMRTR
+461 YTLQLPTEDRYMRPSE
-476 DELLNEVAGLLGG
+476 ELLREVAGLLGG
-489 SASEKLFLGDTS
+489 SASEKLFLGSIS
-501 TGPSNDLERATDIVH
+501 TGPSNDLERATDVVH

-535 SSDLVFLGKELS
+535 SSDLIFLGKELS

-561 AEARRFVE
+561 AEARRLVE
-569 EQYAR
+569 EQYQR
-574 ATQVLEKNRTV
+574 ATEILEMNRAV
-585 LENLVSVLLDKE
+585 LENLVAVLLDKE
-597 TLQGG
+597 TLQGT
-602 ELEEALRGVVDLA
+602 ELEAALKGVIDLTA
-615 GNSIAPV
+615 STVQIQPPASPSGAAV
-622 SLAPKPAGADGSTI
+622 S
-636 APQPIP
+636 PQPAS

>member
-1 VANQRKNGGPGPN
+1 MLK
-14 LLRELVGW
+14 ELIGW
-22 ALLFAVLWGAYTLF
+22 ALLFAILWGAYSLF
-36 KNPTTPP
+36 FNQPVAQP
-43 AALTYT
+43 AQLTYT
-49 EFVTKVEDGQV
+49 DFVAKVQAGEV
-60 KDVKFEIADVIQS
+60 KDVKFAISDVVQT

-92 SRLYSLLEEKGV
+92 ASLYPLLIAKGV
-104 QGDFDKAQTNIWVS
+104 QGDFNKAQTSIWLT
-118 LLVNVAPFILLL
+118 LLINVLPFVLLIGF
-130 VVWFFMMQRMQG
+130 WFFMMQRMQG

-186 YLKSPKKFTA
+186 YLKNPKKFSA
-196 MGATIPKGALLVGP
+196 MGAQIPKGALLVGP

-322 ALLRPGRFDRRIVV
+322 ALLRPGRFDRRVVV

-347 LKVHAE
+347 LKVHASD
-353 NKPFGPSVVFSTIA
+353 KPFAVDVRLGTIA
-367 KETVGFTGADLENLL
+367 KETAGFTGADLENLL
-382 NESALLAVRRDKQ
+382 NESALLAVRRGKTDITM
-395 EISMDEIEEAIDKVI
+395 EEVEEAIDKVI

-417 RVISEDER
+417 RVISADER
-425 KRIAYHESGHAV
+425 RRIAYHESGHAV
-437 VGRALTPLEEVHRI
+437 VGKALAAREEVHRI

-461 FTLQLPAEDRYMRTR
+461 FTLQLPTEDRYMRTSE
-476 DELLNEVAGLLGG
+476 ELLREVAGLLGG
-489 SASEKLFLGDTS
+489 SASEKLFLGSIS
-501 TGPSNDLERATDIVH
+501 TGPSNDLERATDVVH

-522 GMSDKLGPLTYGK
+522 GMSEKLGPLTYGK
-535 SSDLVFLGKELS
+535 TSDLVFLGKELS
-547 EERNYSEETAQAID
+547 EERNYSEETAQTID
-561 AEARRFVE
+561 AEARRLVE
-569 EQYAR
+569 EQYRR
-574 ATQVLEKNRTV
+574 ATEVLEMNRAV
-585 LENLVSVLLDKE
+585 LENLVTVLLDKE
-597 TLQGG
+597 TLQGP
-602 ELEEALRGVVDLA
+602 ELEVALRGVIDLTA
-615 GNSIAPV
+615 STVHIQAPASQSGSPV
-622 SLAPKPAGADGSTI
+622 STQPAS
-636 APQPIP
+636 

>member
-1 VANQRKNGGPGPN
+1 MANQKKNGGSNPN
-14 LLRELVGW
+14 LLKELIGW
-22 ALLFAVLWGAYTLF
+22 ALLFAVLWGAYSLF
-36 KNPTTPP
+36 KTPVAQP
-43 AALTYT
+43 APLTYT
-49 EFVTKVEDGQV
+49 DFVAKVQAGEV
-60 KDVKFEIADVIQS
+60 KDVKFEISDVIQT

-92 SRLYSLLEEKGV
+92 ASLYPLLVAKGV
-104 QGDFDKAQTNIWVS
+104 QGDFNKAQTSIWLT
-118 LLVNVAPFILLL
+118 LLINVLPFVLLIGF
-130 VVWFFMMQRMQG
+130 WFFMMQRMQG

-186 YLKSPKKFTA
+186 YLKNPKKFSV
-196 MGATIPKGALLVGP
+196 MGAQIPKGALLVGP

-322 ALLRPGRFDRRIVV
+322 ALLRPGRFDRRVVV

-347 LKVHAE
+347 LKVHASD
-353 NKPFGPSVVFSTIA
+353 KPFAADVKFGTIA
-367 KETVGFTGADLENLL
+367 KETAGFTGADLENLL
-382 NESALLAVRRDKQ
+382 NESALLAVRRGRTD
-395 EISMDEIEEAIDKVI
+395 ITMDEVEEAIDKVI

-425 KRIAYHESGHAV
+425 RRIAYHESGHAV
-437 VGRALTPLEEVHRI
+437 VGKALAAREEVHRI

-461 FTLQLPAEDRYMRTR
+461 FTLQLPTEDRYMRTSE
-476 DELLNEVAGLLGG
+476 ELLRDVAGLLGG
-489 SASEKLFLGDTS
+489 SASEKLFLGSIS
-501 TGPSNDLERATDIVH
+501 TGPSNDLERATDVVH

-522 GMSDKLGPLTYGK
+522 GMSEKLGPLTYGK
-535 SSDLVFLGKELS
+535 TSDLVFLGKELS
-547 EERNYSEETAQAID
+547 EERNYSEETAQTID
-561 AEARRFVE
+561 AEARRLVE
-569 EQYAR
+569 EQYQR
-574 ATQVLEKNRTV
+574 ATEVLEMNRVV
-585 LENLVSVLLDKE
+585 LENLVTVLLDKE
-597 TLQGG
+597 TLQGP
-602 ELEEALRGVVDLA
+602 ELEEALKGVIDLTA
-615 GNSIAPV
+615 SIVHIQAPASQSGSPV
-622 SLAPKPAGADGSTI
+622 STQPAS
-636 APQPIP
+636 

>member
-1 VANQRKNGGPGPN
+1 MANQKKNGSSNPN
-14 LLRELVGW
+14 LLKELIGW
-22 ALLFAVLWGAYTLF
+22 LLLFVILWAAWSMF
-36 KNPTTPP
+36 KP
-43 AALTYT
+43 AATQPEQLSYT
-49 EFVTKVEDGQV
+49 DFVAKVQAGDV
-60 KDVKFEIADVIQS
+60 KDVTFQIADVIQT

-92 SRLYSLLEEKGV
+92 ASLYPLLVEKGV
-104 QGDFDKAQTNIWVS
+104 QGDFNKVQTSIWVT
-118 LLVNVAPFILLL
+118 LLINVLPYVLLIGL
-130 VVWFFMMQRMQG
+130 WVFMMQRMQG

-178 EETGELID
+178 EETGELIE
-186 YLKSPKKFTA
+186 YLKNPKKFTA

-252 LFAQAKQYA
+252 LFTQAKQYA

-322 ALLRPGRFDRRIVV
+322 ALLRPGRFDRRVVV

-347 LKVHAE
+347 LKVHAAG
-353 NKPFGPSVVFSTIA
+353 KPFASGVAFTTIA
-367 KETVGFTGADLENLL
+367 KETAGFTGADLENLL
-382 NESALLAVRRDKQ
+382 NESALLAVRRGKTD
-395 EISMDEIEEAIDKVI
+395 ITMDEVEEAIDKVI

-425 KRIAYHESGHAV
+425 RRIAFHEAGHAV
-437 VGRALTPLEEVHRI
+437 VGKALAAREEVHRI

-461 FTLQLPAEDRYMRTR
+461 YTLQLPTEDRYMRTAE
-476 DELLNEVAGLLGG
+476 ELLREVAGLLGG
-489 SASEKLFLGDTS
+489 SASEKLFLGSIS
-501 TGPSNDLERATDIVH
+501 TGPSNDLERATDVVH

-547 EERNYSEETAQAID
+547 EERNYSEETAQTID
-561 AEARRFVE
+561 AEARRLVE
-569 EQYAR
+569 EQYQR
-574 ATQVLEKNRTV
+574 ATEILEMNRAV
-585 LENLVSVLLDKE
+585 LENLVATLLEKE
-597 TLQGG
+597 TLQGP
-602 ELEEALRGVVDLA
+602 ELEEALKGVIDLTA
-615 GNSIAPV
+615 STVQIQPPAVPV
-622 SLAPKPAGADGSTI
+622 S
-636 APQPIP
+636 PQPAS

>member
-1 VANQRKNGGPGPN
+1 MANQKKNGGSNPN
-14 LLRELVGW
+14 LLKELIGW
-22 ALLFAVLWGAYTLF
+22 ALLFAILWGAYSLF
-36 KNPTTPP
+36 FNQPVAQP
-43 AALTYT
+43 AQLTYT
-49 EFVTKVEDGQV
+49 DFVAKVQAGEV
-60 KDVKFEIADVIQS
+60 KDVKFAISDVVQT

-92 SRLYSLLEEKGV
+92 ASLYPLLIAKGV
-104 QGDFDKAQTNIWVS
+104 QGDFNKAQTSIWLT
-118 LLVNVAPFILLL
+118 LLINVLPFVLLIGF
-130 VVWFFMMQRMQG
+130 WFFMMQRMQG

-186 YLKSPKKFTA
+186 YLKNPKKFSV
-196 MGATIPKGALLVGP
+196 MGAQIPKGALLVGP

-322 ALLRPGRFDRRIVV
+322 ALLRPGRFDRRVVV

-347 LKVHAE
+347 LKVHASD
-353 NKPFGPSVVFSTIA
+353 KPFAVDVRLGTIA
-367 KETVGFTGADLENLL
+367 KETAGFTGADLENLL
-382 NESALLAVRRDKQ
+382 NESALLAVRRGKTDITM
-395 EISMDEIEEAIDKVI
+395 EEVEEAIDKVI

-417 RVISEDER
+417 RVISADER
-425 KRIAYHESGHAV
+425 RRIAYHESGHAV
-437 VGRALTPLEEVHRI
+437 VGKALAAREEVHRI

-461 FTLQLPAEDRYMRTR
+461 FTLQLPTEDRYMRTSE
-476 DELLNEVAGLLGG
+476 ELLREVAGLLGG
-489 SASEKLFLGDTS
+489 SASEKLFLGSIS
-501 TGPSNDLERATDIVH
+501 TGPSNDLERATDVVH

-522 GMSDKLGPLTYGK
+522 GMSEKLGPLTYGK
-535 SSDLVFLGKELS
+535 TSDLVFLGKELS
-547 EERNYSEETAQAID
+547 EERNYSEETAQTID
-561 AEARRFVE
+561 AEARRLVE
-569 EQYAR
+569 EQYRR
-574 ATQVLEKNRTV
+574 ATEVLEMNRAV
-585 LENLVSVLLDKE
+585 LENLVTVLLDKE
-597 TLQGG
+597 TLQGP
-602 ELEEALRGVVDLA
+602 ELEVALRGVIDLTA
-615 GNSIAPV
+615 STVHIQAPASQSGSPV
-622 SLAPKPAGADGSTI
+622 STQPAS
-636 APQPIP
+636 

>member
-1 VANQRKNGGPGPN
+1 VANQKKNGGTNPN
-14 LLRELVGW
+14 LLKELIGW
-22 ALLFAVLWGAYTLF
+22 ALLFAILWGAYSLF
-36 KNPTTPP
+36 KPTVAQPVQ
-43 AALTYT
+43 LTYT
-49 EFVTKVEDGQV
+49 DFITKVQAGQV
-60 KDVKFEIADVIQS
+60 KDVKFEIADVIQT

-92 SRLYSLLEEKGV
+92 ASLYPMLIAKGV
-104 QGDFDKAQTNIWVS
+104 QGDFNKAQTSIWMT
-118 LLVNVAPFILLL
+118 LLINVLPFVLMIGL
-130 VVWFFMMQRMQG
+130 WFFLMQRMQG

-186 YLKSPKKFTA
+186 YLKNPKKFSV
-196 MGATIPKGALLVGP
+196 MGAQIPKGALLVGP

-322 ALLRPGRFDRRIVV
+322 ALLRPGRFDRRVVV

-347 LKVHAE
+347 LKVHASD
-353 NKPFGPSVVFSTIA
+353 KPFAVGVIFATIA
-367 KETVGFTGADLENLL
+367 KETAGFTGADLENLL
-382 NESALLAVRRDKQ
+382 NESALLAVRRGKTDITM
-395 EISMDEIEEAIDKVI
+395 EEVEEAIDKVI

-417 RVISEDER
+417 RVISADER
-425 KRIAYHESGHAV
+425 RRIAYHEAGHAV
-437 VGRALTPLEEVHRI
+437 VGKALAAREEVHRI

-461 FTLQLPAEDRYMRTR
+461 FTLQLPTEDRYMRTSE
-476 DELLNEVAGLLGG
+476 ELLREVAGLLGG
-489 SASEKLFLGDTS
+489 SASEKLFLGSIS
-501 TGPSNDLERATDIVH
+501 TGPSNDLERATDVVH

-522 GMSDKLGPLTYGK
+522 GMSEKLGPLTYGK
-535 SSDLVFLGKELS
+535 TSDLVFLGKELS

-561 AEARRFVE
+561 AEARRLVE
-569 EQYAR
+569 EQYQR
-574 ATQVLEKNRTV
+574 ATEVLEMNRAV
-585 LENLVSVLLDKE
+585 LDNLVTVLLDKE
-597 TLQGG
+597 TLQGP
-602 ELEEALRGVVDLA
+602 ELEEALKGVIDLTA
-615 GNSIAPV
+615 STVHIQAPASQSGSPV
-622 SLAPKPAGADGSTI
+622 ST
-636 APQPIP
+636 QPSS

>member
-1 VANQRKNGGPGPN
+1 MANQKKNGGSKPN
-14 LLRELVGW
+14 LLKELIGW
-22 ALLFAVLWGAYTLF
+22 ALLFAIIWGAYSVF
-36 KNPTTPP
+36 RPP
-43 AALTYT
+43 VAQPAPLTYT
-49 EFVTKVEDGQV
+49 DFVAKVQAGEV
-60 KDVKFEIADVIQS
+60 KDVKFEISDVVQT

-92 SRLYSLLEEKGV
+92 ASLYPLLVAKGV
-104 QGDFDKAQTNIWVS
+104 QGDFNKAQTSIWLT
-118 LLVNVAPFILLL
+118 LLMNVLPFVLLL
-130 VVWFFMMQRMQG
+130 GFWFFMMQRMQG

-186 YLKSPKKFTA
+186 YLKNPKKFSV
-196 MGATIPKGALLVGP
+196 MGAQIPKGALLVGP

-322 ALLRPGRFDRRIVV
+322 ALLRPGRFDRRVVV
-336 DLPDAKGREEI
+336 DLPDARGREEI
-347 LKVHAE
+347 LKVHASD
-353 NKPFGPSVVFSTIA
+353 KPFAADVMFATIA
-367 KETVGFTGADLENLL
+367 KETAGFTGADLENLL
-382 NESALLAVRRDKQ
+382 NESALLAVRRGKKDITM
-395 EISMDEIEEAIDKVI
+395 EEVEEAIDKVI

-417 RVISEDER
+417 RIISDDER
-425 KRIAYHESGHAV
+425 RRIAYHESGHAV
-437 VGRALTPLEEVHRI
+437 VGKALAAREEVHRI

-461 FTLQLPAEDRYMRTR
+461 FTLQLPTEDRYMRTSE
-476 DELLNEVAGLLGG
+476 ELLREVAGLLGG
-489 SASEKLFLGDTS
+489 SASEKLFLGSIS
-501 TGPSNDLERATDIVH
+501 TGPSNDLERATDVVH
-516 RMIRAY
+516 RMVRAY
-522 GMSDKLGPLTYGK
+522 GMSEKLGPLTYGK
-535 SSDLVFLGKELS
+535 TSDLVFLGKELS
-547 EERNYSEETAQAID
+547 EERNYSEETAQIID
-561 AEARRFVE
+561 AEARRLVE
-569 EQYAR
+569 EQYQR
-574 ATQVLEKNRTV
+574 ATEVLEMNRVV
-585 LENLVSVLLDKE
+585 LDNLVTVLLDKE
-597 TLQGG
+597 TLQGP
-602 ELEEALRGVVDLA
+602 ELEEALRGVIDLTA
-615 GNSIAPV
+615 STVHIQAPASQSGSPV
-622 SLAPKPAGADGSTI
+622 STQPAS
-636 APQPIP
+636 

>member
-1 VANQRKNGGPGPN
+1 MANQKKNGGSNPN
-14 LLRELVGW
+14 LLKELIGW
-22 ALLFAVLWGAYTLF
+22 ALLFAILWGAYSLF
-36 KNPTTPP
+36 RPTVAQP
-43 AALTYT
+43 AQLTYT
-49 EFVTKVEDGQV
+49 DFVTKVQAGEV
-60 KDVKFEIADVIQS
+60 KDIKFEISDVVQT

-92 SRLYSLLEEKGV
+92 ASLYPLLIAKGV
-104 QGDFDKAQTNIWVS
+104 QGDFNKVQTSIWLT
-118 LLVNVAPFILLL
+118 LLVNVLPYVLLIGL
-130 VVWFFMMQRMQG
+130 WLFMMQRMQG
-142 GQNNQVFGF
+142 GQNNQVFSF

-186 YLKSPKKFTA
+186 YLKNPKKFSA
-196 MGATIPKGALLVGP
+196 MGAKIPKGALLVGP

-322 ALLRPGRFDRRIVV
+322 ALLRPGRFDRRVVV

-347 LKVHAE
+347 LKVHASD
-353 NKPFGPSVVFSTIA
+353 KPFAVDVMFVTIA
-367 KETVGFTGADLENLL
+367 KETAGFTGADLENLL
-382 NESALLAVRRDKQ
+382 NESALLAVRRGKTDITM
-395 EISMDEIEEAIDKVI
+395 EEVEEAIDKVI

-417 RVISEDER
+417 RVISDDER
-425 KRIAYHESGHAV
+425 RRIAYHESGHAV
-437 VGRALTPLEEVHRI
+437 VGKALAAREEVHRI

-461 FTLQLPAEDRYMRTR
+461 FTLQLPTEDRYMRTSE
-476 DELLNEVAGLLGG
+476 ELLREVAGLLGG
-489 SASEKLFLGDTS
+489 SASEKLFLGSIS
-501 TGPSNDLERATDIVH
+501 TGPSNDLERATDVVH

-522 GMSDKLGPLTYGK
+522 GMSEKLGPLTYGK
-535 SSDLVFLGKELS
+535 TSDLVFLGKELS
-547 EERNYSEETAQAID
+547 EERNYSEETAQTID
-561 AEARRFVE
+561 AEARRLVE
-569 EQYAR
+569 EQYQR
-574 ATQVLEKNRTV
+574 ATEVLEMNRAV
-585 LENLVSVLLDKE
+585 LENLVTVLLDKE
-597 TLQGG
+597 TLQGP
-602 ELEEALRGVVDLA
+602 ELEVALKGVIDLTA
-615 GNSIAPV
+615 STVHIQAPASQSGSPV
-622 SLAPKPAGADGSTI
+622 GTQPAS
-636 APQPIP
+636 

>member
-1 VANQRKNGGPGPN
+1 MANQKKNAGSNPN
-14 LLRELVGW
+14 LLKELIGW
-22 ALLFAVLWGAYTLF
+22 ALLFAVLWGAYSLF
-36 KNPTTPP
+36 RP
-43 AALTYT
+43 AAVQPAQLTYT
-49 EFVTKVEDGQV
+49 DFVARVQAGEV
-60 KDVKFEIADVIQS
+60 KDVTFQIADVVQT

-92 SRLYSLLEEKGV
+92 ASLYPLLVEKGV
-104 QGDFDKAQTNIWVS
+104 QGDFNKAQTSIWLT
-118 LLVNVAPFILLL
+118 LLGSVLPFVLLL
-130 VVWFFMMQRMQG
+130 GFWFFMMQRMQG
-142 GQNNQVFGF
+142 GQNSQVFSF

-186 YLKSPKKFTA
+186 YLKNPKKFTA
-196 MGATIPKGALLVGP
+196 MGAKIPKGALLVGP

-252 LFAQAKQYA
+252 LFTQAKQYA

-322 ALLRPGRFDRRIVV
+322 ALLRPGRFDRRVVV

-347 LKVHAE
+347 LKVHAAD
-353 NKPFGPSVVFSTIA
+353 KPFAAGVLFGTIA
-367 KETVGFTGADLENLL
+367 KETAGFTGADLENLL
-382 NESALLAVRRDKQ
+382 NESALLSVRRGKADITM
-395 EISMDEIEEAIDKVI
+395 EEVEEAIDKVI

-417 RVISEDER
+417 RVISGDER
-425 KRIAYHESGHAV
+425 RRIAFHEAGHAV
-437 VGRALTPLEEVHRI
+437 VGKALAAREEVHRI

-461 FTLQLPAEDRYMRTR
+461 YTLQLPTEDRYMRTGE
-476 DELLNEVAGLLGG
+476 DLLREVAGLLGG
-489 SASEKLFLGDTS
+489 SASEKLFLGSIS
-501 TGPSNDLERATDIVH
+501 TGPSNDLERATDVVH

-522 GMSDKLGPLTYGK
+522 GMSEKLGPLTYGK

-547 EERNYSEETAQAID
+547 EERNYSEETAQIID
-561 AEARRFVE
+561 AEARRLVD
-569 EQYAR
+569 EQYRR
-574 ATQVLEKNRTV
+574 ATEVLEMNRAV
-585 LENLVSVLLDKE
+585 LGNLVTVLLDKE
-597 TLQGG
+597 TLQGA
-602 ELEEALRGVVDLA
+602 ELEEALRGVIDLTA
-615 GNSIAPV
+615 STVRIQAPASQSDLPV
-622 SLAPKPAGADGSTI
+622 SAQPAS
-636 APQPIP
+636 

>member
-1 VANQRKNGGPGPN
+1 VANQKKNGGSNPN
-14 LLRELVGW
+14 LLKELIGW
-22 ALLFAVLWGAYTLF
+22 ALLFAILWGAYSLF
-36 KNPTTPP
+36 FNQPVAQP
-43 AALTYT
+43 AQLTYT
-49 EFVTKVEDGQV
+49 DFVAKVQAGEV
-60 KDVKFEIADVIQS
+60 KDVKFAISDVVQT

-92 SRLYSLLEEKGV
+92 ASLYPLLIAKGV
-104 QGDFDKAQTNIWVS
+104 QGDFNKAQTSIWLT
-118 LLVNVAPFILLL
+118 LLINVLPFVLLIGF
-130 VVWFFMMQRMQG
+130 WFFMMQRMQG

-186 YLKSPKKFTA
+186 YLKNPKKFSA
-196 MGATIPKGALLVGP
+196 MGAQIPKGALLVGP

-322 ALLRPGRFDRRIVV
+322 ALLRPGRFDRRVVV

-347 LKVHAE
+347 LKVHASD
-353 NKPFGPSVVFSTIA
+353 KPFAVDVRLGTIA
-367 KETVGFTGADLENLL
+367 KETAGFTGADLENLL
-382 NESALLAVRRDKQ
+382 NESALLAVRRGKTDITM
-395 EISMDEIEEAIDKVI
+395 EEVEEAIDKVI

-417 RVISEDER
+417 RVISADER
-425 KRIAYHESGHAV
+425 RRIAYHESGHAV
-437 VGRALTPLEEVHRI
+437 VGKALAAREEVHRI

-461 FTLQLPAEDRYMRTR
+461 FTLQLPTEDRYMRTSE
-476 DELLNEVAGLLGG
+476 ELLREVAGLLGG
-489 SASEKLFLGDTS
+489 SASEKLFLGSIS
-501 TGPSNDLERATDIVH
+501 TGPSNDLERATDVIH

-522 GMSDKLGPLTYGK
+522 GMSEKLGPLTYGK
-535 SSDLVFLGKELS
+535 TSDLVFLGKELS
-547 EERNYSEETAQAID
+547 EERNYSEETAQTID
-561 AEARRFVE
+561 AEARRLVE
-569 EQYAR
+569 EQYRR
-574 ATQVLEKNRTV
+574 ATEVLEMNRVV
-585 LENLVSVLLDKE
+585 LDNLVTVLLDKE
-597 TLQGG
+597 TLQGP
-602 ELEEALRGVVDLA
+602 ELEEALRGVIDLTA
-615 GNSIAPV
+615 STVHIQAPASQSGSPV
-622 SLAPKPAGADGSTI
+622 STQPAS
-636 APQPIP
+636 

>member
-1 VANQRKNGGPGPN
+1 MANQKKNGGSNPN
-14 LLRELVGW
+14 LLKELIGW
-22 ALLFAVLWGAYTLF
+22 ALLFAILWGAYQLF
-36 KNPTTPP
+36 FNQP
-43 AALTYT
+43 AAQPAQLTYT
-49 EFVTKVEDGQV
+49 DFVARVQAGEV
-60 KDVKFEIADVIQS
+60 KDVKFEISDVVQT

-92 SRLYSLLEEKGV
+92 ASLYPLLVAKGV
-104 QGDFDKAQTNIWVS
+104 QGDFNKAQTSIWLT
-118 LLVNVAPFILLL
+118 LLVNVLPFVLLIGF
-130 VVWFFMMQRMQG
+130 WFFMMQRMQG
-142 GQNNQVFGF
+142 GQNSQVFSF

-186 YLKSPKKFTA
+186 YLKNPKKFSV
-196 MGATIPKGALLVGP
+196 MGAKIPKGALLVGP

-322 ALLRPGRFDRRIVV
+322 ALLRPGRFDRRVVV

-347 LKVHAE
+347 LKVHASD
-353 NKPFGPSVVFSTIA
+353 KPFAVDVRLGTIA
-367 KETVGFTGADLENLL
+367 KETAGFTGADLENLL
-382 NESALLAVRRDKQ
+382 NESALLAVRRGKTDITM
-395 EISMDEIEEAIDKVI
+395 EEVEEAIDKVI

-417 RVISEDER
+417 RVISADER
-425 KRIAYHESGHAV
+425 RRIAYHESGHAV
-437 VGRALTPLEEVHRI
+437 VGKALAAREEVHRI

-461 FTLQLPAEDRYMRTR
+461 FTLQLPTEDRYMRTSE
-476 DELLNEVAGLLGG
+476 ELLREVAGLLGG
-489 SASEKLFLGDTS
+489 SASEKLFLGSIS
-501 TGPSNDLERATDIVH
+501 TGPSNDLERATDVVH

-522 GMSDKLGPLTYGK
+522 GMSEKLGPLTYGK
-535 SSDLVFLGKELS
+535 TSDLVFLGKELS
-547 EERNYSEETAQAID
+547 EERNYSEETAQTID
-561 AEARRFVE
+561 AEARRLVE
-569 EQYAR
+569 EQYRR
-574 ATQVLEKNRTV
+574 ATEVLEMNRVV
-585 LENLVSVLLDKE
+585 LDNLVTVLLDKE
-597 TLQGG
+597 TLQGP
-602 ELEEALRGVVDLA
+602 ELEEALRGVIDLTA
-615 GNSIAPV
+615 STVHIQAPASQSGSPV
-622 SLAPKPAGADGSTI
+622 STQPAS
-636 APQPIP
+636 

>member
-1 VANQRKNGGPGPN
+1 VANQKKNGGSNPN
-14 LLRELVGW
+14 LLKELIGW
-22 ALLFAVLWGAYTLF
+22 ALLFAVLWGAYSLF
-36 KNPTTPP
+36 KTPVAQP
-43 AALTYT
+43 APLTYT
-49 EFVTKVEDGQV
+49 DFVAKVQAGEV
-60 KDVKFEIADVIQS
+60 KDVKFEISDVVQT

-92 SRLYSLLEEKGV
+92 ASLYPLLVAKGV
-104 QGDFDKAQTNIWVS
+104 QGDFNKAQTSIWLT
-118 LLVNVAPFILLL
+118 LLINVLPFVLLIGF
-130 VVWFFMMQRMQG
+130 WFFMMQRMQG

-186 YLKSPKKFTA
+186 YLKNPKKFSV
-196 MGATIPKGALLVGP
+196 MGAQIPKGALLVGP

-322 ALLRPGRFDRRIVV
+322 ALLRPGRFDRRVVV

-347 LKVHAE
+347 LKVHASD
-353 NKPFGPSVVFSTIA
+353 KPFAADVMFATIA
-367 KETVGFTGADLENLL
+367 KETAGFTGADLENLL
-382 NESALLAVRRDKQ
+382 NESALLAVRRGKTDITM
-395 EISMDEIEEAIDKVI
+395 EEVEEAIDKVI

-417 RVISEDER
+417 RVISADER
-425 KRIAYHESGHAV
+425 RRIAYHEAGHAV
-437 VGRALTPLEEVHRI
+437 VGKALAAREEVHRI

-461 FTLQLPAEDRYMRTR
+461 FTLQLPTEDRYMRTSE
-476 DELLNEVAGLLGG
+476 ELLREVAGLLGG
-489 SASEKLFLGDTS
+489 SASEKLFLGSIS
-501 TGPSNDLERATDIVH
+501 TGPSNDLERATDVVH

-522 GMSDKLGPLTYGK
+522 GMSEKLGPLTYGK
-535 SSDLVFLGKELS
+535 TSDLVFLGKELS
-547 EERNYSEETAQAID
+547 EERNYSEETAQTID
-561 AEARRFVE
+561 AEARRLVE
-569 EQYAR
+569 EQYRR
-574 ATQVLEKNRTV
+574 ATEVLEMNRVV
-585 LENLVSVLLDKE
+585 LDNLVTVLLDKE
-597 TLQGG
+597 TLQGP
-602 ELEEALRGVVDLA
+602 ELEEALRGVIDLTA
-615 GNSIAPV
+615 STVQIQAPASQSGSPV
-622 SLAPKPAGADGSTI
+622 STQPAS
-636 APQPIP
+636 

>member
-1 VANQRKNGGPGPN
+1 MADQRKTGGSNRN
-14 LLRELVGW
+14 LMRELIGW
-22 ALLFAVLWGAYTLF
+22 VLLFIIIWGAYTLF
-36 KNPTTPP
+36 TQP
-43 AALTYT
+43 AVPATQLSYT
-49 EFVTKVEDGQV
+49 EFVAKVRAGEV
-60 KDVKFEIADVIQS
+60 KEVSFAIADVVQT

-92 SRLYSLLEEKGV
+92 ASLYPLLVEKGV
-104 QGDFDKAQTNIWVS
+104 QGDFSKVQTSIWV
-118 LLVNVAPFILLL
+118 ALLL
-130 VVWFFMMQRMQG
+130 NVLPYVIIIGLWLFMMQRMQG

-151 GKSKAKL
+151 GKSRAQL

-178 EETGELID
+178 EETGELIE
-186 YLKSPKKFTA
+186 YLKNPKKFTA
-196 MGATIPKGALLVGP
+196 MGAKIPKGALLVGP

-252 LFAQAKQYA
+252 LFTQAKQYA

-296 VEMDGFDANKGIII
+296 VEMDGFDANKGIIV

-347 LKVHAE
+347 LRVHAAG
-353 NKPFGPSVVFSTIA
+353 KPFAPEVRFDTIA
-367 KETVGFTGADLENLL
+367 KETAGFTGADLENLL
-382 NESALLAVRRDKQ
+382 NETALLAVRRGKTD
-395 EISMDEIEEAIDKVI
+395 ITMDEVEEAIDKVI

-425 KRIAYHESGHAV
+425 RRIAYHEAGHAV
-437 VGRALTPLEEVHRI
+437 VGKALASKEEVHRI

-461 FTLQLPAEDRYMRTR
+461 FTLQLPTEDRYMRTR
-476 DELLNEVAGLLGG
+476 GELLREVAGLLGG
-489 SASEKLFLGDTS
+489 SASEKLFLGSIS
-501 TGPSNDLERATDIVH
+501 TGPSNDLERVTDIVH

-522 GMSDKLGPLTYGK
+522 GMSEKLGPLTYGK

-547 EERNYSEETAQAID
+547 EERNYSEATAEEID
-561 AEARRFVE
+561 AEARRLVE
-569 EQYAR
+569 QQYLR
-574 ATQVLEKNRTV
+574 ATEVLEANRDV
-585 LENLVSVLLDKE
+585 IEHLVSLLLEKE
-597 TLQGG
+597 TLQGTELDDVLNPVKAQTGEPG
-602 ELEEALRGVVDLA
+602 ELPVAVAPPQAGPSVGVQ
-615 GNSIAPV
+615 
-622 SLAPKPAGADGSTI
+622 PAS
-636 APQPIP
+636 

>member
-1 VANQRKNGGPGPN
+1 MANQKKNGGSNPN
-14 LLRELVGW
+14 LLKELIGW
-22 ALLFAVLWGAYTLF
+22 ALLFAILWGAYSLF
-36 KNPTTPP
+36 FNQPVAQP
-43 AALTYT
+43 AQLTYT
-49 EFVTKVEDGQV
+49 DFVAKVQAGEV
-60 KDVKFEIADVIQS
+60 KDVKFAISDVVQT

-92 SRLYSLLEEKGV
+92 ASLYPLLIAKGV
-104 QGDFDKAQTNIWVS
+104 QGDFNKAQTSIWLT
-118 LLVNVAPFILLL
+118 LLINVLPFVLLIGF
-130 VVWFFMMQRMQG
+130 WFFMMQRMQG

-186 YLKSPKKFTA
+186 YLKNPKKFSA
-196 MGATIPKGALLVGP
+196 MGAQIPKGALLVGP

-322 ALLRPGRFDRRIVV
+322 ALLRPGRFDRRVVV

-347 LKVHAE
+347 LKVHASD
-353 NKPFGPSVVFSTIA
+353 KPFAVDVRLGTIA
-367 KETVGFTGADLENLL
+367 KETAGFTGADLENLL
-382 NESALLAVRRDKQ
+382 NESALLAVRRGKTDITM
-395 EISMDEIEEAIDKVI
+395 EEVEEAIDKVI

-417 RVISEDER
+417 RVISADER
-425 KRIAYHESGHAV
+425 RRIAYHESGHAV
-437 VGRALTPLEEVHRI
+437 VGKALAAREEVHRI

-461 FTLQLPAEDRYMRTR
+461 FTLQLPTEDRYMRTSE
-476 DELLNEVAGLLGG
+476 ELLREVAGLLGG
-489 SASEKLFLGDTS
+489 SASEKLFLGSIS
-501 TGPSNDLERATDIVH
+501 TGPSNDLERATDVVH

-522 GMSDKLGPLTYGK
+522 GMSEKLGPLTYGK
-535 SSDLVFLGKELS
+535 TSDLVFLGKELS
-547 EERNYSEETAQAID
+547 EERNYSEETAQTID
-561 AEARRFVE
+561 AEARRLVE
-569 EQYAR
+569 EQYRR
-574 ATQVLEKNRTV
+574 ATEVLEMNRAV
-585 LENLVSVLLDKE
+585 LENLVTVLLDKE
-597 TLQGG
+597 TLQGP
-602 ELEEALRGVVDLA
+602 ELEVALRGVIDLTA
-615 GNSIAPV
+615 STVHIQAPASQSGSPV
-622 SLAPKPAGADGSTI
+622 STQPAS
-636 APQPIP
+636 

>member
-1 VANQRKNGGPGPN
+1 VANQKKNGGSNPN
-14 LLRELVGW
+14 LLKELIGW
-22 ALLFAVLWGAYTLF
+22 ALLFAILWGAYQLF
-36 KNPTTPP
+36 FNQP
-43 AALTYT
+43 AAQPAQLTYT
-49 EFVTKVEDGQV
+49 DFVARVQAGEV
-60 KDVKFEIADVIQS
+60 KDVKFEISDVVQT

-92 SRLYSLLEEKGV
+92 ASLYPLLVAKGV
-104 QGDFDKAQTNIWVS
+104 QGDFNKAQTSIWLT
-118 LLVNVAPFILLL
+118 LLVNVLPFVLLIGF
-130 VVWFFMMQRMQG
+130 WFFMMQRMQG
-142 GQNNQVFGF
+142 GQNSQVFSF

-186 YLKSPKKFTA
+186 YLKNPKKFSV
-196 MGATIPKGALLVGP
+196 MGAKIPKGALLVGP

-322 ALLRPGRFDRRIVV
+322 ALLRPGRFDRRVVV

-347 LKVHAE
+347 LKVHASD
-353 NKPFGPSVVFSTIA
+353 KPFAVDVRLGTIA
-367 KETVGFTGADLENLL
+367 KETAGFTGADLENLL
-382 NESALLAVRRDKQ
+382 NESALLAVRRGKTDITM
-395 EISMDEIEEAIDKVI
+395 EEVEEAIDKVI

-417 RVISEDER
+417 RVISADER
-425 KRIAYHESGHAV
+425 RRIAYHESGHAV
-437 VGRALTPLEEVHRI
+437 VGKALAAREEVHRI

-461 FTLQLPAEDRYMRTR
+461 FTLQLPTEDRYMRTSE
-476 DELLNEVAGLLGG
+476 ELLREVAGLLGG
-489 SASEKLFLGDTS
+489 SASEKLFLGSIS
-501 TGPSNDLERATDIVH
+501 TGPSNDLERATDVIH

-522 GMSDKLGPLTYGK
+522 GMSEKLGPLTYGK
-535 SSDLVFLGKELS
+535 TSDLVFLGKELS
-547 EERNYSEETAQAID
+547 EERNYSEETAQTID
-561 AEARRFVE
+561 AEARRLVE
-569 EQYAR
+569 EQYRR
-574 ATQVLEKNRTV
+574 ATEVLEMNRVV
-585 LENLVSVLLDKE
+585 LDNLVTVLLDKE
-597 TLQGG
+597 TLQGP
-602 ELEEALRGVVDLA
+602 ELEEALRGVIDLTA
-615 GNSIAPV
+615 STVHIQAPASQSGSPV
-622 SLAPKPAGADGSTI
+622 STQPAS
-636 APQPIP
+636 

>member
-1 VANQRKNGGPGPN
+1 MANQKKNSNPGPS
-14 LLRELVGW
+14 LFRELIGW
-22 ALLFAVLWGAYTLF
+22 ALLFLIVWGAWEIF
-36 KNPTTPP
+36 KQP
-43 AALTYT
+43 ATQPKTLTYT

-60 KDVKFEIADVIQS
+60 KDVKFEISDVIQT
-73 GTGTLKDGTKF
+73 GTGTLKDGTTF

-92 SRLYSLLEEKGV
+92 AQLYSLLEQKGV
-104 QGDFDKAQTNIWVS
+104 QGQFDKAQTSIWLE
-118 LLVNVAPFILLL
+118 LLVNVVPYLLIIGL
-130 VVWFFMMQRMQG
+130 WVLMMQRMQG

-151 GKSKAKL
+151 GKSRAKL

-178 EETGELID
+178 EETGELIE
-186 YLKSPKKFTA
+186 YLKNPKKFAA

-252 LFAQAKQYA
+252 LFTQAKQYA

-347 LKVHAE
+347 LKVHAA
-353 NKPFGPSVVFSTIA
+353 NKPFSPTVAFSTIA
-367 KETVGFTGADLENLL
+367 RETAGFTGADLENLL

-425 KRIAYHESGHAV
+425 KRIAYHEAGHAI
-437 VGRALTPLEEVHRI
+437 VGKALTPHEEVHRI

-461 FTLQLPAEDRYMRTR
+461 FTLQLPTEDRYMRTR
-476 DELLNEVAGLLGG
+476 DELLDEVAGLLGG
-489 SASEKLFLGDTS
+489 SASEKLFLGNVS
-501 TGPSNDLERATDIVH
+501 TGASNDLERATDTVH

-547 EERNYSEETAQAID
+547 EERNYSEATAQAID
-561 AEARRFVE
+561 AEARSLVE
-569 EQYAR
+569 GQYAR
-574 ATQVLEKNRTV
+574 ATEVLEANRAV
-585 LENLVSVLLDKE
+585 LECLVAVLLEKE
-597 TLQGG
+597 TLQGN
-602 ELEEALRGVVDLA
+602 ELEEALRGVIGSGDA
-615 GNSIAPV
+615 AA
-622 SLAPKPAGADGSTI
+622 SLPTATQGTGAVT
-636 APQPIP
+636 PQPAS

>member
-1 VANQRKNGGPGPN
+1 VANQKKNAGSNPN
-14 LLRELVGW
+14 LLKELIGW
-22 ALLFAVLWGAYTLF
+22 ALLFAVLWGAYSLF
-36 KNPTTPP
+36 RP
-43 AALTYT
+43 AAVQPAQLTYT
-49 EFVTKVEDGQV
+49 DFVARVQAGEV
-60 KDVKFEIADVIQS
+60 KDVTFQIADVVQT

-84 TTIAPLYD
+84 TTIAPLFD
-92 SRLYSLLEEKGV
+92 ASLYPLLVEKGV
-104 QGDFDKAQTNIWVS
+104 QGDFNKAQTSIWLT
-118 LLVNVAPFILLL
+118 LLGSVLPFVLLMGF
-130 VVWFFMMQRMQG
+130 WFFMMQRMQG
-142 GQNNQVFGF
+142 GQNSQVFSF

-186 YLKSPKKFTA
+186 YLRNPKKFTA
-196 MGATIPKGALLVGP
+196 MGAKIPKGALLVGP

-252 LFAQAKQYA
+252 LFTQAKQYA

-322 ALLRPGRFDRRIVV
+322 ALLRPGRFDRRVVV

-347 LKVHAE
+347 LKVHASD
-353 NKPFGPSVVFSTIA
+353 KPFAVDVMLGTIA
-367 KETVGFTGADLENLL
+367 KETAGFTGADLANLL
-382 NESALLAVRRDKQ
+382 NESALLAVRRGKTDITMA
-395 EISMDEIEEAIDKVI
+395 EVEEAIDKVI

-417 RVISEDER
+417 RVISADER
-425 KRIAYHESGHAV
+425 RRIAYHEGGHAV
-437 VGRALTPLEEVHRI
+437 VGKALAAREEVHRI

-461 FTLQLPAEDRYMRTR
+461 FTLQLPTEDRYMRTSE
-476 DELLNEVAGLLGG
+476 ELLREVAGLLGG
-489 SASEKLFLGDTS
+489 SASEKLFLGSIS
-501 TGPSNDLERATDIVH
+501 TGPSNDLERATDVVH

-522 GMSDKLGPLTYGK
+522 GMSEKLGPLTYGK
-535 SSDLVFLGKELS
+535 TSDLVFLGKELS
-547 EERNYSEETAQAID
+547 EERNYSEETAQTID
-561 AEARRFVE
+561 AEARRLVE
-569 EQYAR
+569 EQYRR
-574 ATQVLEKNRTV
+574 ATEVLEMNRAV
-585 LENLVSVLLDKE
+585 LENLVTVLLDKE
-597 TLQGG
+597 TLQGP
-602 ELEEALRGVVDLA
+602 ELEVALRGVIDLTA
-615 GNSIAPV
+615 STVHIQAPASQSDLPV
-622 SLAPKPAGADGSTI
+622 SAQPAS
-636 APQPIP
+636 

>member
-1 VANQRKNGGPGPN
+1 VANLKKNGGSNPN
-14 LLRELVGW
+14 LLKELIGW
-22 ALLFAVLWGAYTLF
+22 ALLFAIIWGAWTVF
-36 KNPTTPP
+36 NKPSVQPSV
-43 AALTYT
+43 LTYT
-49 EFVTKVEDGQV
+49 DFIAKVQAGEV
-60 KDVKFEIADVIQS
+60 KDVKFQIADVVQT

-92 SRLYSLLEEKGV
+92 ASLYPLLVEKGV
-104 QGDFDKAQTNIWVS
+104 QGDFNKAQTSIWLT
-118 LLVNVAPFILLL
+118 LLINVVPYVLLIGL
-130 VVWFFMMQRMQG
+130 WVFMMQRMQG

-151 GKSKAKL
+151 GKSKAQL

-186 YLKSPKKFTA
+186 YLKNPRKFSA
-196 MGATIPKGALLVGP
+196 MGAKIPKGALLVGP

-220 AISGEAKVPFFNVS
+220 AVSGEAKVPFFNVS

-252 LFAQAKQYA
+252 LFTQAKQYA

-322 ALLRPGRFDRRIVV
+322 ALLRPGRFDRRVVV
-336 DLPDAKGREEI
+336 DLPDAKGREDI
-347 LKVHAE
+347 LKVHAAD
-353 NKPFGPSVVFSTIA
+353 KPFAAEVTFATIA
-367 KETVGFTGADLENLL
+367 RETAGFTGADLENLL
-382 NESALLAVRRDKQ
+382 NESALLAVRRGRADITM
-395 EISMDEIEEAIDKVI
+395 EEVEEAIDKVI

-417 RVISEDER
+417 RIISDDER
-425 KRIAYHESGHAV
+425 RRIAYHEAGHAV
-437 VGRALTPLEEVHRI
+437 VGKALAAREEVHRI

-461 FTLQLPAEDRYMRTR
+461 FTLQLPTEDRYMRTS
-476 DELLNEVAGLLGG
+476 DELLREIAGLLGG
-489 SASEKLFLGDTS
+489 SASEKLFLGSIS

-522 GMSDKLGPLTYGK
+522 GMSEKLGPVTYGK

-547 EERNYSEETAQAID
+547 EERNYSEDTAQTID
-561 AEARRFVE
+561 AEARRLVE
-569 EQYAR
+569 QQYQR
-574 ATQVLEKNRTV
+574 ATEILEMNRAVLER
-585 LENLVSVLLDKE
+585 LVGVLLDKE
-597 TLQGG
+597 TLQGA
-602 ELEEALRGVVDLA
+602 ELEEALRGVIDLTA
-615 GNSIAPV
+615 TPLQPQAP
-622 SLAPKPAGADGSTI
+622 A
-636 APQPIP
+636 APQPGSVLSGTQPAS